1 MLIALKHYWWK
12 VVWLFGSGE
21 TRDMPI
27 VPFPIKKIWITRLA
41 SGLMVSGTNLR
52 FTFHSK
58 IFLSFVVGAQQGNTL
73 VYTHA
78 ETTIWGAPNVRHMI
92 ISNASSTILIPV
104 YQYEH
109 PNSGTQKNKKA
120 VKILFII
127 SSSSDWLFYFWH
139 QDVTIYVTILRSLDT
154 KSEMRRRIKK
164 TMKPSM
170 WLQINITTCII
181 HYIWCLKKSYTA
193 LLFLLKLNADPLV
206 HGT

>member
-1 MLIALKHYWWK
+1 
-12 VVWLFGSGE
+12 
-21 TRDMPI
+21 
-27 VPFPIKKIWITRLA
+27 
-41 SGLMVSGTNLR
+41 MVSGTNLR
-52 FTFHSK
+52 FTFHCK
-58 IFLSFVVGAQQGNTL
+58 IFLSFVVDAQQGNTL

-78 ETTIWGAPNVRHMI
+78 QTTIWGAPNVRRMI
-92 ISNASSTILIPV
+92 ISNASTTILIPV

-139 QDVTIYVTILRSLDT
+139 QDVTIYVTILRSLNT
-154 KSEMRRRIKK
+154 KSELRRRIKK

-181 HYIWCLKKSYTA
+181 HYIWKKSYTA

>member
-1 MLIALKHYWWK
+1 MHKQ
-12 VVWLFGSGE
+12 LFE
-21 TRDMPI
+21 VHQM
-27 VPFPIKKIWITRLA
+27 
-41 SGLMVSGTNLR
+41 
-52 FTFHSK
+52 
-58 IFLSFVVGAQQGNTL
+58 
-73 VYTHA
+73 
-78 ETTIWGAPNVRHMI
+78 WGAW
-92 ISNASSTILIPV
+92 SSAMHPPQFWYQV

-139 QDVTIYVTILRSLDT
+139 QDVTIYVTILRSLNT
-154 KSEMRRRIKK
+154 KSELRRRIKK